1 MKKNKLGFLCFLY
14 AMLMLLGV
22 VCLPACNNSGNS
34 SADTT
39 PSDNTTPSPDT
50 SSPDVTTPSSP
61 AIKGDI
67 TSNYVVITDYV
78 KPNTGE
84 DLKDEIQAVIDANP
98 NRTIFFP
105 DGEYV
110 LRTPIRT
117 SADPKKS
124 VCLLLSDYAIIKAAK
139 NWSSKHAMI
148 SLGAKDTEVND
159 ILTAGSCYSL
169 IGGIIDGSGVAKGVD
184 IEAGRET
191 YVSDVSMKNVTIGLH
206 IKYGTNSGSSDA
218 DIMNVNI
225 VGTGKKDCI
234 GVLVE
239 GHDNT
244 FTNMRIGKVNKGV
257 KVTGSANMFRNIH
270 PLYFDSGFGDIYL
283 DSVGFWD
290 VNGNNWYDYCYS
302 DQFATAFRLGKNAVS
317 IFDNCQSFWYSP
329 AGDYQV
335 LFDAE
340 GQFASVV
347 TNVRVDFKH
356 TAKFKSVLVTDNDGG
371 KGVISNLVMR
381 KGAEVADEKYLNYL
395 TGAPILFG

>member
-1 MKKNKLGFLCFLY
+1 
-14 AMLMLLGV
+14 
-22 VCLPACNNSGNS
+22 
-34 SADTT
+34 
-39 PSDNTTPSPDT
+39 
-50 SSPDVTTPSSP
+50 
-61 AIKGDI
+61 
-67 TSNYVVITDYV
+67 
-78 KPNTGE
+78 
-84 DLKDEIQAVIDANP
+84 
-98 NRTIFFP
+98 
-105 DGEYV
+105 
-110 LRTPIRT
+110 
-117 SADPKKS
+117 
-124 VCLLLSDYAIIKAAK
+124 
-139 NWSSKHAMI
+139 MI
-148 SLGAKDTEVND
+148 SLGANDTEVND

-169 IGGIIDGSGVAKGVD
+169 IGGIIDGSGIAKGVD

-244 FTNMRIGKVNKGV
+244 FTNMRIGKVNVGV

-317 IFDNCQSFWYSP
+317 IFDNCQSFWYTP

-340 GQFASVV
+340 GQFSSVV
-347 TNVRVDFKH
+347 TNIRVDFKH
-356 TAKFKSVLVTDNDGG
+356 TAKFKSVLVTDKDGG

-381 KGAEVADEKYLNYL
+381 NGAEVADTKYLDYL

>member
-1 MKKNKLGFLCFLY
+1 M
-14 AMLMLLGV
+14 
-22 VCLPACNNSGNS
+22 
-34 SADTT
+34 
-39 PSDNTTPSPDT
+39 
-50 SSPDVTTPSSP
+50 
-61 AIKGDI
+61 
-67 TSNYVVITDYV
+67 
-78 KPNTGE
+78 
-84 DLKDEIQAVIDANP
+84 
-98 NRTIFFP
+98 
-105 DGEYV
+105 
-110 LRTPIRT
+110 
-117 SADPKKS
+117 
-124 VCLLLSDYAIIKAAK
+124 
-139 NWSSKHAMI
+139 
-148 SLGAKDTEVND
+148 
-159 ILTAGSCYSL
+159 
-169 IGGIIDGSGVAKGVD
+169 D

-244 FTNMRIGKVNKGV
+244 FTNMRIGKVNVGV

-317 IFDNCQSFWYSP
+317 IFDNCQSFWYTP

-340 GQFASVV
+340 GQFSSVV

-381 KGAEVADEKYLNYL
+381 KGAEVADTKYLDYL
-395 TGAPILFG
+395 TGSPILFG